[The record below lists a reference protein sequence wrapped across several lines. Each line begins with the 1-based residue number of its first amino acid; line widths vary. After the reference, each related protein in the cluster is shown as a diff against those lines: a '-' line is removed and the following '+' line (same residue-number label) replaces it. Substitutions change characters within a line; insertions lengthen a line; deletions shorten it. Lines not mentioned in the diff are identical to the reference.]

1 MRGFD
6 AVRSATIGL
15 ALLLAG
21 CGGGPSYA
29 VQTVAPSSTGTGTVG
44 ASATT
49 VTAASNGVTTNI
61 SLGASSSGSSSVSAT
76 TSSSPPSGAPA
87 LQSSERQTL
96 STAGTPIVYVAL
108 TFASTVTLPSLPGF
122 TFTIP
127 SPSASS
133 AYFLGLLDPAKGS
146 TYQLGAEGP
155 GLLSG
160 STVSLSA
167 PAGSVTFIGG
177 TQYVFSLYST
187 TLAPVV
193 AAPTTLNFS
202 SSAAQTFTVSESG
215 YTGAFSAASSN
226 TNVATVSGP
235 TGSPSTFTV
244 TPLAGGTA
252 TIAIADTSGQKTTV
266 AVSVTSATFVPQ

>member
-1 MRGFD
+1 MRGLD
-6 AVRSATIGL
+6 AVRSVGIGL
-15 ALLLAG
+15 ALVLAG
-21 CGGGPSYA
+21 CSGGPSYT
-29 VQTVAPSSTGTGTVG
+29 VQSVTPSSSSTGTVGT
-44 ASATT
+44 SATT
-49 VTAASNGVTTNI
+49 VTAASNGVTTNV
-61 SLGASSSGSSSVSAT
+61 SLGAASASSSVSVSQ
-76 TSSSPPSGAPA
+76 SSSPPSGAPA
-87 LQSSERQTL
+87 LQSDERRPL

-122 TFTIP
+122 SFSIP

-133 AYFLGLLDPAKGS
+133 AYFLGFLDPAKGS

-155 GLLSG
+155 GIVSG

-167 PAGSVTFIGG
+167 PPTPVTFIGG
-177 TQYVFSLYST
+177 TQYVFSLYAA

-193 AAPTTLNFS
+193 PSTTTLTFG

-226 TNVATVSGP
+226 TNIATVSGP
-235 TGSPSTFTV
+235 AGSPATFTV

-252 TIAIADTSGQKTTV
+252 TITISDTSGQKTTV
-266 AVSVTSATFVPQ
+266 AVSITSATFVPQ